1 MIRASE
7 KSEELAQVAC
17 RQSRHPKMTKDEK
30 NKFRWGMFFIGPQLI
45 GLAIFVFIPM
55 IFSLV
60 MSFMEWD
67 IVSPPTFIGWDNY
80 KFMIEEDE
88 YVPISLKI
96 TVMYT
101 MIQVPCGVMYTLFIA
116 MLLNTKIR
124 SRSLFRTIFYLPS
137 IVPAVATAALWII
150 IFNPNS
156 GVLNSFLE
164 VFGVEPQLW
173 LYDEKQ
179 VLIAF
184 LIMSLWGSGGGII
197 TNLAALQGVPTHL
210 QESME
215 LDGANA
221 WHRFWHLT
229 VPMVSPVIFYNV
241 IMGIIGNLQG
251 FSQSY
256 LMTGG
261 GPNNSSL
268 FYMLHLYRNAF
279 QWGRMGYACAMAWVL
294 FLVIAVFT
302 AIAFFIGNKK
312 VYYEGG

>member
-1 MIRASE
+1 MKRQKQYTKGDLQTRRRKWRSE
-7 KSEELAQVAC
+7 QIFAMVVAC
-17 RQSRHPKMTKDEK
+17 IPLVGFLVFNGYPLIIS
-30 NKFRWGMFFIGPQLI
+30 FIGMFCNVDLYDLTKIQWNDFEG
-45 GLAIFVFIPM
+45 FKSVFIPNHAYELFYFDLAKYFYKACV
-55 IFSLV
+55 ITLWIATTQLV
-60 MSFMEWD
+60 TLG
-67 IVSPPTFIGWDNY
+67 IA
-80 KFMIEEDE
+80 
-88 YVPISLKI
+88 
-96 TVMYT
+96 
-101 MIQVPCGVMYTLFIA
+101 LFIA
-116 MLLNTKIR
+116 TLLREKPKGTRLFQTLFFIPYIC
-124 SRSLFRTIFYLPS
+124 STVAVSLMWRWILDWDGGILNS
-137 IVPAVATAALWII
+137 ILGTNIKWLENPNYITWSII
-150 IFNPNS
+150 ISIIWQAPGYGIVMYKAAFSNINNS
-156 GVLNSFLE
+156 
-164 VFGVEPQLW
+164 
-173 LYDEKQ
+173 LYE
-179 VLIAF
+179 
-184 LIMSLWGSGGGII
+184 
-197 TNLAALQGVPTHL
+197 AAD
-210 QESME
+210 